1 MMSDAE
7 FFVTLIGDL
16 LSIFMMGTMF
26 AMLAMF
32 ILAVRAF
39 RERTVR
45 DGVEAVINGTL
56 AVYPLCL
63 LVGTA
68 ALLWMR
74 L

>member
-1 MMSDAE
+1 MMTDAE
-7 FFVTLIGDL
+7 FFVTLVRDL

-26 AMLAMF
+26 VMLAMV

-39 RERTVR
+39 RERTIR
-45 DGVEAVINGTL
+45 DGVEMVINGTL

-63 LVGTA
+63 LIGTA
-68 ALLWMR
+68 VLLWMR